1 MDGLSDFLAVMG
13 YAWKLLTMERYI
25 YGFVFSYGRLVLMLV
40 TSFASFRYF
49 LYYFHIFFIH

>member
-40 TSFASFRYF
+40 TAGICCF
-49 LYYFHIFFIH
+49 LIRKGFFDD